1 MCSAFMLKSIRK
13 VQKGIKKR
21 CYCNVGVQD
30 NDIMGDLD
38 GFGTVYYNPNAI
50 ANIISLVVYD
60 SGKENTFRVLG
71 SKKMK

>member
-1 MCSAFMLKSIRK
+1 
-13 VQKGIKKR
+13 
-21 CYCNVGVQD
+21 
-30 NDIMGDLD
+30 MGDLD

-71 SKKMK
+71 SKNEVIEFTQSRSGLFY